1 MEKWKNHIFGLKDV
15 VIFSLFFL
23 LMGLLAGF
31 FLAPIKK
38 GLKIGCNNGNYYGTK
53 KEEEE
58 QEFQND
64 LEMEMNELR

>member
-1 MEKWKNHIFGLKDV
+1 MQNWKKHIFGLKDV
-15 VIFSLFFL
+15 VIFSLLSL
-23 LMGLLAGF
+23 LMGLVAGF

-38 GLKIGCNNGNYYGTK
+38 GMNIGCNNGNSYIT

-58 QEFQND
+58 REFQND